1 MTERRFTICDVCG
14 TVCSSVEGPDGV
26 RYCATCYETA
36 FGTSS
41 KDKERNAERQ
51 NKIRDLTM
59 QKILSRRAEV

>member
-1 MTERRFTICDVCG
+1 MRKNEKCDVCG
-14 TVCSSVEGPDGV
+14 TVCTSIVGPDGV
-26 RYCATCYETA
+26 CYCTACYQKA

-41 KDKERNAERQ
+41 QDKERNAERQ